1 MSEIKLLSCPYCG
14 QEAQMVNNN
23 CMYYG
28 MCSKCGLQG
37 PLRFNEDDAHAAWDN
52 LPRKLKTLDGKPM
65 IDSGFYFL
73 LTSEKGIR
81 MCYVWNDLF
90 SNKMCYQTIGD
101 INIYEVTSVE
111 GTWAGPIRE
120 PNFRGYA

>member
-1 MSEIKLLSCPYCG
+1 MSIKLLLCPYCNHD
-14 QEAQMVNNN
+14 AQMVNNN
-23 CMYYG
+23 GMYYG
-28 MCSKCGLQG
+28 MCTKCGLQG
-37 PLRFNEDDAHAAWDN
+37 PSRFNENDAYAAWDN
-52 LPRKLKTLDGKPM
+52 LPRRLKTLDGKPM

-73 LTSEKGIR
+73 LTEENELK

-101 INIYEVTSVE
+101 TNIYEVDSVE

-120 PNFRGYA
+120 PKF